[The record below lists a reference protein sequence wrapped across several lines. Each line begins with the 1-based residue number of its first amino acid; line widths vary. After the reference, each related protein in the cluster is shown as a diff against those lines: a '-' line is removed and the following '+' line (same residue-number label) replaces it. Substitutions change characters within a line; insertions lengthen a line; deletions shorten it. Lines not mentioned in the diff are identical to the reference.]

1 MYTVMKN
8 TDQVGQDRR
17 FTGTLNDCVDYIRE
31 ELHSGMIFEV
41 DYETGEETYVGYFT
55 LGGGD

>member
-8 TDQVGQDRR
+8 TDDKTHL
-17 FTGTLNDCVDYIRE
+17 FTGTLECCVDYIRY
-31 ELHSGMIFEV
+31 ELYSGMIFEV

-55 LGGGD
+55 LGAGD